1 MTTAVDPDN
10 TPIEGTVFT
19 PRQVRLLKIAV
30 VTMGLMLLAG
40 LGAVIVGMIYQA
52 SKVGKTPVSA
62 ASPAALESGIADAG
76 ADGSGREQGLVDGAR
91 RQPARGPSHDARRRR
106 DRHRGSDHGQG
117 PLADHIANRDV
128 ARAIG
133 LDREPGGNYSFSL
146 ALAPFV

>member
-76 ADGSGREQGLVDGAR
+76 ALTVPEGSKVSSMALDGNRLAVHLPTPEGGEIAIVDLTTGRVLSRITLQTGTS
-91 RQPARGPSHDARRRR
+91 PA
-106 DRHRGSDHGQG
+106 Q
-117 PLADHIANRDV
+117 
-128 ARAIG
+128 
-133 LDREPGGNYSFSL
+133 
-146 ALAPFV
+146 

>member
-76 ADGSGREQGLVDGAR
+76 ALTVPEGSKVSSMALDGNRLAVHLTTPEGGEIAIVDLTTGRVLSRIKLQTGMV
-91 RQPARGPSHDARRRR
+91 PA
-106 DRHRGSDHGQG
+106 Q
-117 PLADHIANRDV
+117 
-128 ARAIG
+128 
-133 LDREPGGNYSFSL
+133 
-146 ALAPFV
+146 

>member
-52 SKVGKTPVSA
+52 SKAGKTPVSA

-76 ADGSGREQGLVDGAR
+76 ALTVPEGSKVSSMALDGNRLAVHLTTPEGGEIAIVDLTTGRVLSRITLQTGTS
-91 RQPARGPSHDARRRR
+91 PA
-106 DRHRGSDHGQG
+106 Q
-117 PLADHIANRDV
+117 
-128 ARAIG
+128 
-133 LDREPGGNYSFSL
+133 
-146 ALAPFV
+146 

>member
-52 SKVGKTPVSA
+52 SKVGKKPVSA
-62 ASPAALESGIADAG
+62 ADPAALESGIADAG
-76 ADGSGREQGLVDGAR
+76 ALTVPEGSKVSSMALDGNRLAVHLTTPEGGEIAIVDLTTGRVLSRITLQTGTS
-91 RQPARGPSHDARRRR
+91 PA
-106 DRHRGSDHGQG
+106 Q
-117 PLADHIANRDV
+117 
-128 ARAIG
+128 
-133 LDREPGGNYSFSL
+133 
-146 ALAPFV
+146 

>member
-76 ADGSGREQGLVDGAR
+76 ALTVPEGSKVSSMALDGNRLAVHLTTPEGGEIAIVDLTTGTVLSRIKLQTGRSSAQ
-91 RQPARGPSHDARRRR
+91 
-106 DRHRGSDHGQG
+106 
-117 PLADHIANRDV
+117 
-128 ARAIG
+128 
-133 LDREPGGNYSFSL
+133 
-146 ALAPFV
+146 

>member
-76 ADGSGREQGLVDGAR
+76 ALTVPEGSKVSSMALDGNRLAVHLTTPEGGEIAIVDLTTGRVLSRITLQTGTS
-91 RQPARGPSHDARRRR
+91 PA
-106 DRHRGSDHGQG
+106 Q
-117 PLADHIANRDV
+117 
-128 ARAIG
+128 
-133 LDREPGGNYSFSL
+133 
-146 ALAPFV
+146 

>member
-19 PRQVRLLKIAV
+19 PRQVRLLKFAV
-30 VTMGLMLLAG
+30 VAMGLMILVG

-76 ADGSGREQGLVDGAR
+76 ALTVPEGSKVSSMALDGNRLAVHLTTPEGGEIAIVDLTTGRVLSRITLQTGTS
-91 RQPARGPSHDARRRR
+91 PA
-106 DRHRGSDHGQG
+106 Q
-117 PLADHIANRDV
+117 
-128 ARAIG
+128 
-133 LDREPGGNYSFSL
+133 
-146 ALAPFV
+146 

>member
-76 ADGSGREQGLVDGAR
+76 ALTVPEGSKLSSMALDGNRLAVHLTTPEGGEIAIVDLTTGRVLSRITLQTGTS
-91 RQPARGPSHDARRRR
+91 PA
-106 DRHRGSDHGQG
+106 Q
-117 PLADHIANRDV
+117 
-128 ARAIG
+128 
-133 LDREPGGNYSFSL
+133 
-146 ALAPFV
+146 